1 MASGCIFFNLL
12 FCLAVPLRC
21 FIEDDRPIKE
31 FGKALFEQALEIPK
45 NNQPELGKL
54 ILKDFVVDQDGL
66 FLQAKSFQVL
76 GLENAIV
83 DDIG

>member
-66 FLQAKSFQVL
+66 FFQAKSFQVL